1 MSMSSDVSAL
11 PLSPWLRLWTWVSV
25 VLGLLTTSIPLLF
38 MATKIFSM
46 SGFSA
51 LKAIALSASG
61 HRLIINTIALALMV
75 AVIGTFLG
83 ATTALAITVLPLPGK
98 IWWHRGLLFP
108 SLLGP
113 FIIPV
118 ILIVSIGRSGILF
131 SGFFLFG
138 FDLYGFWGIS
148 LCQIISLTPTAYLIT
163 LSALRTINPQLLT
176 GVATLGVSNFQIM
189 RSMVFPVVRQ
199 PIRQAFM
206 ILMVE
211 SAADLAT
218 PLVLGGK
225 YRVLTAA
232 LYSQAVSAN
241 SLETAS
247 VYALILATFS
257 LGIILLTRSFTP
269 PLAAFYSSG
278 WFSNQTW
285 RSCLTP
291 VEPLAL
297 VLIGIAVGQSLI
309 GWVVTAALGAM
320 ILHTTWLWLHQPIT
334 GTISAVSLVAPL
346 SNSFLLATIAVPL
359 IAFLALGISLA
370 RPQKCVPRIFYGI
383 TRLSLQLPSSVLTFA
398 LLCAFARP
406 WRWGDYQ
413 LMPTLVGGTSWG
425 QGAIAIVIAYT
436 LRCLNLAINIIE
448 IDLRRINPL
457 WWEITSTLGIRQDR
471 QQNEILVP
479 NLKVSIIKAT
489 GLSFLTVLSSLST
502 VAFLPSTSWE
512 VLTMS
517 MLAQMD
523 GANYGHLFLS
533 SAILFLITAGSQVLS
548 AHFRRRQHRAIG
560 AVAIPGGTS

>member
-1 MSMSSDVSAL
+1 M
-11 PLSPWLRLWTWVSV
+11 
-25 VLGLLTTSIPLLF
+25 
-38 MATKIFSM
+38 
-46 SGFSA
+46 
-51 LKAIALSASG
+51 
-61 HRLIINTIALALMV
+61 
-75 AVIGTFLG
+75 
-83 ATTALAITVLPLPGK
+83 
-98 IWWHRGLLFP
+98 
-108 SLLGP
+108 
-113 FIIPV
+113 
-118 ILIVSIGRSGILF
+118 
-131 SGFFLFG
+131 
-138 FDLYGFWGIS
+138 
-148 LCQIISLTPTAYLIT
+148 
-163 LSALRTINPQLLT
+163 
-176 GVATLGVSNFQIM
+176 
-189 RSMVFPVVRQ
+189 
-199 PIRQAFM
+199 
-206 ILMVE
+206 
-211 SAADLAT
+211 
-218 PLVLGGK
+218 
-225 YRVLTAA
+225 LTAA

-269 PLAAFYSSG
+269 PLAALYSSG

-309 GWVVTAALGAM
+309 GWVVTTALGAM